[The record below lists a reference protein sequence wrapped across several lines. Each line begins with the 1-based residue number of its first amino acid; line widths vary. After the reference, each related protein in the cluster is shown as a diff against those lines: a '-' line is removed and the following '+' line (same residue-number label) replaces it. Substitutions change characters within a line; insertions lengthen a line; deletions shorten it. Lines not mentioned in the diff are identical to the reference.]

1 MIKIKVKENNNKIE
15 EISITGHAMYDDF
28 GKDIVCSSVSSIV
41 ITTVN
46 AIERIDKD
54 SISYTEL
61 PFNLKK
67 EKDNEITNVLLINM
81 IDLLK
86 ELQEQYPKNITFL

>member
-1 MIKIKVKENNNKIE
+1 MIKIRIKENNNKIE
-15 EISITGHAMYDDF
+15 EISIIGHAMYDDF

>member
-1 MIKIKVKENNNKIE
+1 MIKISIKENNGIIE
-15 EISITGHAMYDDF
+15 EVSITGHAMYDDF

-54 SISYTEL
+54 SISYIEN
-61 PFNLKK
+61 PFTLKTIK
-67 EKDNEITNVLLINM
+67 NNDITNKLLTNM
-81 IDLLK
+81 ISLLQ
-86 ELQEQYPKNITFL
+86 ELQEQYPKNIKIL

>member
-1 MIKIKVKENNNKIE
+1 MIKIIIKENNNKIE
-15 EISITGHAMYDDF
+15 EISIIGHAMYDDF

>member
-54 SISYTEL
+54 SISYTEV
-61 PFNLKK
+61 PFKLKK

-86 ELQEQYPKNITFL
+86 ELEEQYPKNITF

>member
-1 MIKIKVKENNNKIE
+1 MIKISIKENNKSIE

-46 AIERIDKD
+46 AIQRIDKD
-54 SISYTEL
+54 SISYTVV
-61 PFNLKK
+61 PFNLKVEK
-67 EKDNEITNVLLINM
+67 ENETTDILLENM
-81 IDLLK
+81 ISLLR
-86 ELQEQYPKNITFL
+86 ELQEQYPKNIKFL

>member
-1 MIKIKVKENNNKIE
+1 MIKIRIKENNNKVE
-15 EISITGHAMYDDF
+15 EISIIGHAMYDDF

>member
-1 MIKIKVKENNNKIE
+1 MIKIKVIKSNEKID
-15 EISITGHAMYDDF
+15 EISITGHAMFDDF

-46 AIERIDKD
+46 AIERIDQESITYEEQPFFIRVKKD
-54 SISYTEL
+54 S
-61 PFNLKK
+61 
-67 EKDNEITNVLLINM
+67 DITQRLLENM

-86 ELQEQYPKNITFL
+86 ELELQYPKNIKFF

>member
-1 MIKIKVKENNNKIE
+1 MIKIRIKENNNKIE
-15 EISITGHAMYDDF
+15 EISIIGHAMYDDF

-86 ELQEQYPKNITFL
+86 ELQEQYPKNITF

>member
-54 SISYTEL
+54 SISYTEV
-61 PFNLKK
+61 PFKLKK
-67 EKDNEITNVLLINM
+67 EKDNEITNILLINM

-86 ELQEQYPKNITFL
+86 ELQEQYPKNITF

>member
-1 MIKIKVKENNNKIE
+1 MIKIRIKENNNKIE
-15 EISITGHAMYDDF
+15 EISIIGHAMYDDF

-54 SISYTEL
+54 SISYTEVPL
-61 PFNLKK
+61 NIKI
-67 EKDNEITNVLLINM
+67 EKDNEITNILLINM

>member
-1 MIKIKVKENNNKIE
+1 MIKIKVKDNNNKVE

-46 AIERIDKD
+46 AIERINKD
-54 SISYTEL
+54 SIEYTEK
-61 PFNLKK
+61 PFNIKIK
-67 EKDNEITNVLLINM
+67 KDNEITNVLLINM

-86 ELQEQYPKNITFL
+86 ELQEQYPKNIKIL